1 MAACKTCGK
10 AAGMFSEICS
20 NCFQD
25 YYKGQASSSTTQTT
39 DAKPSAASVSGT
51 NPLSFRYASAYR
63 VSDLLVSASD
73 VIGSVGISISVIVA
87 LAGFGTCA
95 AVGDKSMIAN
105 NLGPVSSIPFFILSA
120 LVLAASYVTKLLVSA
135 LGQIHRAVLDT
146 AVNTS
151 PFISDDERATMLGIS
166 QAVQHANREAA

>member
-10 AAGMFSEICS
+10 AAGMFSEICN

-25 YYKGQASSSTTQTT
+25 YYKRQSNSSAPQTT
-39 DAKPSAASVSGT
+39 DAKPSAAYVSGT
-51 NPLSFRYASAYR
+51 NPLLFRYASAYR

-73 VIGSVGISISVIVA
+73 VIGSAGIVISLIVA
-87 LAGFGTCA
+87 LAGFASCA
-95 AVGDKSMIAN
+95 AIGDKSMI
-105 NLGPVSSIPFFILSA
+105 SSIPFLILSA
-120 LVLAASYVTKLLVSA
+120 LVWAASYVTKLLVSA

-166 QAVQHANREAA
+166 RAIQNVKQEAA